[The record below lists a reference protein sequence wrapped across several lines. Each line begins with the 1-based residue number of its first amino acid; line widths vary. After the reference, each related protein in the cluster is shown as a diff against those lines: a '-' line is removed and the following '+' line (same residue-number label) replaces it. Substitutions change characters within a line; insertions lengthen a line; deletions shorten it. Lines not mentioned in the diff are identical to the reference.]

1 MFNYFNKFITGLGLN
16 RALFQQEAPKRAPEG
31 TSPEVT
37 KEMMDQTLQDYSE
50 GKVYMA
56 AGETDKEYAERMEK
70 EKEDTKRKL
79 AELEEK
85 NTRKANAKEVKPTE
99 VQTPFGPI
107 SVYKEGYPKWKK
119 GRDAVSPG
127 VKAEEGIKGQ
137 PEKTDEQ
144 VVDEVLAQAESE
156 RKAQEE
162 LARMG
167 TGEKPKEPM
176 TDEQM
181 LAWLEESES
190 AHAAKGEVAALQR
203 KGGETMEF
211 SEAEVAL
218 NKFQEMVNAP
228 GADLPKVANVLSK
241 VSEKASASLTTI
253 GKIDEKNI
261 LSGLKGED
269 LAYAEIYV
277 SLLKEVEQK
286 HAVLLGNSPQPYEVA
301 QVLYSNYLGDVLK
314 KTVKNT
320 AYLGS
325 IFKGKIPNLTV

>member
-1 MFNYFNKFITGLGLN
+1 MS
-16 RALFQQEAPKRAPEG
+16 E
-31 TSPEVT
+31 
-37 KEMMDQTLQDYSE
+37 DQ
-50 GKVYMA
+50 A
-56 AGETDKEYAERMEK
+56 AVKDAYAETQQKGESAKKAAEAAAKPLEAKYSRPDYGKKTVQMRTSGGYV
-70 EKEDTKRKL
+70 DTGMQHEV
-79 AELEEK
+79 ALEGE
-85 NTRKANAKEVKPTE
+85 
-99 VQTPFGPI
+99 
-107 SVYKEGYPKWKK
+107 PK
-119 GRDAVSPG
+119 
-127 VKAEEGIKGQ
+127 
-137 PEKTDEQ
+137 KTDEQ

-167 TGEKPKEPM
+167 AGEKPKEPM

-190 AHAAKGEVAALQR
+190 ARAAKSEVAALQQ

-211 SEAEVAL
+211 TEAEVAL
-218 NKFQEMVNAP
+218 NKFEEMVNAP

-241 VSEKASASLTTI
+241 VSEKASASLTTT

-301 QVLYSNYLGDVLK
+301 QVLYSKYLGDVLK

-325 IFKGKIPNLTV
+325 IFKSKIPQLTV